1 MRNRQF
7 WQSATR
13 RVAQVADGQI
23 TKAGRMETGRTGL
36 YREKSGRAILA
47 AAYSSAAAAA
57 SLTLYFLLSS
67 AHTHTKPP
75 PQRPQIQDSRSF
87 KGPALLI

>member
-23 TKAGRMETGRTGL
+23 TKAGRMETGRAGL

-47 AAYSSAAAAA
+47 AAYSSAAAA

-67 AHTHTKPP
+67 AHTH
-75 PQRPQIQDSRSF
+75 
-87 KGPALLI
+87 

>member
-47 AAYSSAAAAA
+47 AAYSSAAAA

-67 AHTHTKPP
+67 AHTH
-75 PQRPQIQDSRSF
+75 
-87 KGPALLI
+87 

>member
-47 AAYSSAAAAA
+47 AAYSSAAA

-67 AHTHTKPP
+67 AHTH
-75 PQRPQIQDSRSF
+75 
-87 KGPALLI
+87 

>member
-67 AHTHTKPP
+67 AHTY
-75 PQRPQIQDSRSF
+75 
-87 KGPALLI
+87 

>member
-1 MRNRQF
+1 M
-7 WQSATR
+7 
-13 RVAQVADGQI
+13 ADGQI
-23 TKAGRMETGRTGL
+23 TKAGRMETGRAGL

-47 AAYSSAAAAA
+47 AAYSSAAAA

-87 KGPALLI
+87 KGPALHI